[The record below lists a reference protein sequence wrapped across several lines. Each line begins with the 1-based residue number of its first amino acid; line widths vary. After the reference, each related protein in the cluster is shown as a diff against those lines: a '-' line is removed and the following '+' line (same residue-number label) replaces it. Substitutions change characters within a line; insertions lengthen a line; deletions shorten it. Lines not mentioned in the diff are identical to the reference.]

1 MRRAFA
7 LNNRSR
13 SLVDAPNVI
22 ACAAATQVESD
33 AVSVQTGQSLP
44 QTTRS
49 HPKLSIAC
57 ST

>member
-7 LNNRSR
+7 LTRRSR
-13 SLVDAPNVI
+13 SLGEQPSVSAWV
-22 ACAAATQVESD
+22 AATQVDSE

-49 HPKLSIAC
+49 QPKLSIA
-57 ST
+57 